1 MKGKVMFR
9 LSVFLVLVL
18 IGSVASAQLFPNA
31 RWNRQAQPQAKATCV
46 GDQCAPVVSTTTYY
60 RPMSTPVQPVVY
72 TPVVTETVLPPPAAP
87 EKTSE
92 TPLRRAFLQAV
103 RDARK
108 AGTIT
113 AKDAVTLRVSSFSPA
128 FMDQGEQVAVTPM
141 VMSGG
146 DEALPMSADGT
157 IDRASI
163 PWGNFGA
170 FLQKLLPIILELIK
184 LFGL

>member
-1 MKGKVMFR
+1 MFR
-9 LSVFLVLVL
+9 LSVFLVLAL

-31 RWNRQAQPQAKATCV
+31 RWHRQSQPQANACV
-46 GDQCAPVVSTTTYY
+46 GEQCGSVVSTTYY
-60 RPMSTPVQPVVY
+60 TPISTQVQPIVY
-72 TPVVTETVLPPPAAP
+72 TEPIPEPAPIVAESVLPVAQ
-87 EKTSE
+87 EQTSD
-92 TPLRRAFLQAV
+92 TTLRRAFLQAV

-128 FMDQGEQVAVTPM
+128 FMQQVEQVAVTQM

-146 DEALPMSADGT
+146 DEALPMSADGS

>member
-1 MKGKVMFR
+1 MPQTILQIPSATVAY
-9 LSVFLVLVL
+9 SVGAILGGGGDSFSISLNNKS
-18 IGSVASAQLFPNA
+18 IGGADVPVAQVET
-31 RWNRQAQPQAKATCV
+31 AT
-46 GDQCAPVVSTTTYY
+46 A
-60 RPMSTPVQPVVY
+60 
-72 TPVVTETVLPPPAAP
+72 
-87 EKTSE
+87 
-92 TPLRRAFLQAV
+92 
-103 RDARK
+103 

-113 AKDAVTLRVSSFSPA
+113 ARDAVTLRVSSFSPA
-128 FMDQGEQVAVTPM
+128 FMEQVEQVAVTQM

-146 DEALPMSADGT
+146 DEALPMSADGS